1 MQSVSDLIRK
11 NYLQTFEIVAVYR
24 TTDDKL
30 NRFVQAM
37 FGHDYEFVA
46 DMEMNN
52 DTSWTTSVGP
62 KDTLIGSSLQDVSEF
77 IESGNYDHLAYQ
89 LMQYMYEKGM
99 ITEGEY
105 IVEVCW

>member
-1 MQSVSDLIRK
+1 MQSVAELIRK
-11 NYLQTFEIVAVYR
+11 NYLQTFESVAVYR

-46 DMEMNN
+46 DLEMNN

-62 KDTLIGSSLQDVSEF
+62 KDTLGGSSLQNISEF
-77 IESGNYDHLAYQ
+77 IENGSYSRLAHQ
-89 LMQYMYEKGM
+89 LMQYMYDKGM

>member
-1 MQSVSDLIRK
+1 MQSVAELIRK
-11 NYLQTFEIVAVYR
+11 NYLETFKSVALYK

-30 NRFVQAM
+30 NVFVQAM

-52 DTSWTTSVGP
+52 DTSWTTSVGHKYSLSEYDH
-62 KDTLIGSSLQDVSEF
+62 KDIAEF
-77 IESGNYDHLAYQ
+77 LESGKYSRLAHQ

-105 IVEVCW
+105 IIEVCW

>member
-1 MQSVSDLIRK
+1 MQSVAELIRK
-11 NYLQTFEIVAVYR
+11 NYLQTFESVALYK

-30 NRFVQAM
+30 NRFIKAM

-46 DMEMNN
+46 AMEMNN
-52 DTSWTTSVGP
+52 DTSWTTSVGAKYP
-62 KDTLIGSSLQDVSEF
+62 LSKFDQPDITKF
-77 IESGNYDHLAYQ
+77 IERGEYSGNAHQ

-105 IVEVCW
+105 IVEVNW